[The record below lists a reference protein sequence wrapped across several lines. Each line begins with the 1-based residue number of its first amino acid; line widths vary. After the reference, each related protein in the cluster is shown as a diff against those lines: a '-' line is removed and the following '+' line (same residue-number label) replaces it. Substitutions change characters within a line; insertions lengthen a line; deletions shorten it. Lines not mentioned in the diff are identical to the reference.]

1 MYVYINTCIYECV
14 THLQY
19 ILHAST
25 FFSISSPKFCAI
37 CVTTPPLPSSHTPRG
52 FSLSLCLSLWIE
64 LNPVSVCRIL
74 LFFPFLDWSRQFVL
88 YTYTHTNTAAT
99 THTYTLYMLYIY
111 VYLYFFYNFI
121 CVILNLIYLICNPCA
136 LSCVSMYKQN
146 KKKRKRKNKYFYNF
160 LMLWDFV
167 GSRTL

>member
-74 LFFPFLDWSRQFVL
+74 LFFPFLGLKQAICFIH
-88 YTYTHTNTAAT
+88 THTPIQQQQHTL
-99 THTYTLYMLYIY
+99 THSICYIY
-111 VYLYFFYNFI
+111 I
-121 CVILNLIYLICNPCA
+121 CISIL
-136 LSCVSMYKQN
+136 
-146 KKKRKRKNKYFYNF
+146 F
-160 LMLWDFV
+160 L
-167 GSRTL
+167 

>member
-1 MYVYINTCIYECV
+1 MQKENKKEASVRNIYIVYVYINTCIYECV

-74 LFFPFLDWSRQFVL
+74 LFFPFLGLKQAICFIHTL
-88 YTYTHTNTAAT
+88 TNTAAT

-111 VYLYFFYNFI
+111 MYIYTFFITLY
-121 CVILNLIYLICNPCA
+121 V
-136 LSCVSMYKQN
+136 
-146 KKKRKRKNKYFYNF
+146 
-160 LMLWDFV
+160 
-167 GSRTL
+167 